1 LRGISFK
8 RIGNSD
14 RIRGAIMGTLDTLTN
29 GVLTKTAVY
38 ASTTAGDQASSVITG
53 IPGKKIRI
61 FAIAAT
67 TNIGGT
73 NFYLRNGLGGTAVTE
88 TYYRAISG
96 SPSAAYYSR
105 VGYQGI
111 WLYETLAGVALVLNC
126 TTAGAQVSVSLTYS
140 YI

>member
-1 LRGISFK
+1 
-8 RIGNSD
+8 
-14 RIRGAIMGTLDTLTN
+14 MGTLDNVTG
-29 GVLTKTAVY
+29 GVQVKTVQY
-38 ASTTAGDQASSVITG
+38 SSTTAGDQATPVIPG
-53 IPGKKIRI
+53 MSGKKIRI

-73 NFYLRNGLGGTAVTE
+73 NFYLSNGAGGTPVTE
-88 TYYRAISG
+88 NFYRAISG

-111 WLYETLAGVALVLNC
+111 WLYETTAGSNLVLNC
-126 TTAGAQVSVSLTYS
+126 TTAGAQVSISLSYS

>member
-1 LRGISFK
+1 
-8 RIGNSD
+8 
-14 RIRGAIMGTLDTLTN
+14 MGTLDTLTN
-29 GVLTKTAVY
+29 GVYTKTAVY
-38 ASTTAGDQASSVITG
+38 ASTTAGNQAAVVV
-53 IPGKKIRI
+53 PEVAGKKIRI

-73 NFYLRNGLGGTAVTE
+73 NFYLRNGTGGAALTE

-111 WLYETLAGVALVLNC
+111 WLYETTVGSAIVLNC

-140 YI
+140 YV

>member
-1 LRGISFK
+1 
-8 RIGNSD
+8 
-14 RIRGAIMGTLDTLTN
+14 MGTLDTLTN
-29 GVLTKTAVY
+29 GVLAKTAVY
-38 ASTTAGDQASSVITG
+38 SSTTVGDQATPVIAGVT
-53 IPGKKIRI
+53 GKKIRV

-73 NFYLRNGLGGTAVTE
+73 NFYLRNGAGGTAVTE

-111 WLYETLAGVALVLNC
+111 WLYETTVGSNLVLNC
-126 TTAGAQVSVSLTYS
+126 TTAGAQVSISLTYS
-140 YI
+140 FV

>member
-1 LRGISFK
+1 
-8 RIGNSD
+8 
-14 RIRGAIMGTLDTLTN
+14 MGSLDLVTG
-29 GVLTKTAVY
+29 GVLTKTIAY
-38 ASTTAGDQASSVITG
+38 TNTTAGDQATPVIAGQT
-53 IPGKKIRI
+53 GKKIRV

-73 NFYLRNGLGGTAVTE
+73 NFYLRNGAGGTAVTE

-111 WLYETLAGVALVLNC
+111 WLYETQSGVNLVLNC
-126 TTAGAQVSVSLTYS
+126 TTATAQVSISLTYS